1 MHGFCIGKLAH
12 INHLYFKFSFLVF
25 NKDTEM
31 EPHPKI
37 SVGRQTSLRHAF
49 KFIFSIILR
58 YFCAFS
64 WFINISSN
72 HDLFKSMN
80 LKSSLSFMLGFNDS
94 DVTAGWWSN
103 FEGFTVYYSEP
114 NDNTTDP
121 VYRSNFKITSQR
133 FHEWILKIRQKCITK

>member
-1 MHGFCIGKLAH
+1 MTH
-12 INHLYFKFSFLVF
+12 INFLHFKPPFSVF

-37 SVGRQTSLRHAF
+37 SVGRQTSLRRAF
-49 KFIFSIILR
+49 KLMFSADCLIFL
-58 YFCAFS
+58 
-64 WFINISSN
+64 SN

-121 VYRSNFKITSQR
+121 VYRSDF
-133 FHEWILKIRQKCITK
+133 

>member
-1 MHGFCIGKLAH
+1 
-12 INHLYFKFSFLVF
+12 
-25 NKDTEM
+25 M

-37 SVGRQTSLRHAF
+37 SVGRQTSLRRAF
-49 KFIFSIILR
+49 KLMFSADCLIFL
-58 YFCAFS
+58 
-64 WFINISSN
+64 SN

-121 VYRSNFKITSQR
+121 VYRSDF
-133 FHEWILKIRQKCITK
+133 